1 MAMTVLGFHPRAP
14 HTGKPQLVCGVYSSA
29 IEIWPTRHCP
39 NLRYRRPAREAPL
52 WLDAALDVGERTDS
66 PLVVVLIGTMDRS
79 SSPTQASAL
88 ASVSTSNTPGT
99 TSVDRCKRPRH
110 QTARGRSSATSSAV
124 RAAHREC
131 DGLDARRAYLQHQA
145 READRV
151 KSALATIE
159 SRCRLLKVTVI
170 PIIRCLTP
178 IARALGRMAS

>member
-1 MAMTVLGFHPRAP
+1 
-14 HTGKPQLVCGVYSSA
+14 
-29 IEIWPTRHCP
+29 
-39 NLRYRRPAREAPL
+39 
-52 WLDAALDVGERTDS
+52 
-66 PLVVVLIGTMDRS
+66 MDRS

-99 TSVDRCKRPRH
+99 TSVERRKRPRH
-110 QTARGRSSATSSAV
+110 QTARGRSSATSSAAA